1 MCVNLS
7 LRMDLFQGA
16 ERFSSY
22 SGYGRTFNFT
32 GDFKDDSEVNFSL
45 IFGEYHLLRERLGRI
60 KTIY

>member
-1 MCVNLS
+1 MCANLS

-32 GDFKDDSEVNFSL
+32 GDFNDDSEVNFQSYFWQ
-45 IFGEYHLLRERLGRI
+45 ISFAKR
-60 KTIY
+60 TIG

>member
-32 GDFKDDSEVNFSL
+32 GDFKDDSEVNFQSYFWQ
-45 IFGEYHLLRERLGRI
+45 ISFAKR
-60 KTIY
+60 TIG